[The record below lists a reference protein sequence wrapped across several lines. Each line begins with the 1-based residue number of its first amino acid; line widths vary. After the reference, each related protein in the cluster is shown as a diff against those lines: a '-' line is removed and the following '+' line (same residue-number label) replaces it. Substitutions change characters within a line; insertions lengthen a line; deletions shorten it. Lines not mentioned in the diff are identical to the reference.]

1 MQVTLVCF
9 SFITFVHSVTLK
21 AMPITAEEA
30 FQEAAS
36 KILDTTTFVRAVLS
50 GRRRNMSVDFERID
64 IRPVEIKGV
73 LHLQLMQNDGRA
85 TTTKNLLP
93 SALEVDQLL
102 TSGYANI
109 LVESTQEAYSIRVT
123 KSGDAQVHTEKRA
136 LEQNFSHDKKKDRL
150 LDASDPFLR
159 EVGIADAKGVI
170 KPSRQDKYKQVEE
183 FLRLLS
189 PALNAAI
196 EAGQIHKPTQA
207 NPLRIT
213 DLGCGHA
220 YLTFAAHQ
228 FLLSSGIPVVVTGID
243 VRPESRDRNNA
254 IAQKLGIASSISFK
268 AEEISKTT
276 SDAADIAIALH
287 ACDTATDDAIAWAV
301 NGGAKLLLIAPCC
314 HHDIQKQIDAAPE
327 PWGALTKFGLMKE
340 RLGDLLTDSFRA
352 QLLRIVGYR
361 VEVIEFVGG
370 EHTPRNLMI
379 RAVKTDA
386 KPEQIDVDRYLEIT
400 AQWGVKPALE
410 KKLSTLNIR

>member
-1 MQVTLVCF
+1 
-9 SFITFVHSVTLK
+9 
-21 AMPITAEEA
+21 MPITREEA

-36 KILDTTTFVRAVLS
+36 KILNTSTFVRAVLS

-73 LHLQLMQNDGRA
+73 LNLQLMQNDGRA
-85 TTTKNLLP
+85 TTAKNLLP
-93 SALEVDQLL
+93 SALEIDQLL
-102 TSGYANI
+102 NSGYANI
-109 LVESTQEAYSIRVT
+109 MVESTDEAYSIRVT

-136 LEQNFSHDKKKDRL
+136 LEQNLSHDKKKDRL
-150 LDASDPFLR
+150 LDSNDPFLR

-196 EAGQIHKPTQA
+196 EAGQIHKPTQE

-228 FLLSSGIPVVVTGID
+228 FLINSGIPVVVTGID
-243 VRPESRDRNNA
+243 VRPDSRDRNNT
-254 IAQKLGIASSISFK
+254 IAEKLGITKTITFK

-276 SDAADIAIALH
+276 SDSADVAIALH

-301 NGGAKLLLIAPCC
+301 NGAAKLLLIAPCC
-314 HHDIQKQIDAAPE
+314 HHDIQKQIESAPE

-386 KPEQIDVDRYLEIT
+386 KPEQLDIDRYLEIT
-400 AQWGVKPALE
+400 AQWGVKPVLE

>member
-1 MQVTLVCF
+1 
-9 SFITFVHSVTLK
+9 
-21 AMPITAEEA
+21 MPVNREEA
-30 FQEAAS
+30 LKEAAS
-36 KILDTTTFVRAVLS
+36 RILNTQSFVRAVLS
-50 GRRRNMSVDFERID
+50 GRRRNMAVDFERID

-73 LHLQLMQNDGRA
+73 LNLQLMQNDGRA
-85 TTTKNLLP
+85 TTTKNLPP
-93 SALEVDQLL
+93 SAVEIDQLL
-102 TSGYANI
+102 NSGYANI
-109 LVESTQEAYSIRVT
+109 MVESTEEAYSIRIT
-123 KSGDAQVHTEKRA
+123 KSGDAQVHIEKRKS
-136 LEQNFSHDKKKDRL
+136 EQNLSHDKKKDRL
-150 LDASDPFLR
+150 LDSNDPFLR

-189 PALNAAI
+189 PALNSAI
-196 EAGQIHKPTQA
+196 EAGQIHKPTVQ

-228 FLLSSGIPVVVTGID
+228 FLIKSGIPVVVTGID
-243 VRPESRDRNNA
+243 IRPDSRDRNNA
-254 IAQKLGIASSISFK
+254 IAVKLGITETISFK

-276 SDAADIAIALH
+276 SESADIAIALH

-301 NGGAKLLLIAPCC
+301 NGQAKLLLIAPCC
-314 HHDIQKQIDAAPE
+314 HHDIQKQIEIAPE
-327 PWGALTKFGLMKE
+327 PWGAITKFGLMKE

-352 QLLRIVGYR
+352 QLLRLVGYR

-386 KPEQIDVDRYLEIT
+386 KPDQIDIDRYLEIT
-400 AQWGVKPALE
+400 AQWGVTPVLE

>member
-1 MQVTLVCF
+1 MQLNLDEA
-9 SFITFVHSVTLK
+9 IT
-21 AMPITAEEA
+21 EA
-30 FQEAAS
+30 S
-36 KILDTTTFVRAVLS
+36 SRILDTGSFVRAVLS
-50 GRRRNMSVDFERID
+50 GRRRNMTVDFERTD
-64 IRPVEIKGV
+64 IRLVEIKGV
-73 LHLQLMQNDGRA
+73 LNLQLMHNDGRT

-93 SALEVDQLL
+93 SAVAVDQLL
-102 TSGYANI
+102 NSGYANI
-109 LVESTQEAYSIRVT
+109 MVESTNEAYSIRVT
-123 KSGDAQVHTEKRA
+123 KSGDALVHIEKRVS
-136 LEQNFSHDKKKDRL
+136 EQNLSHDKKKDRL
-150 LDASDPFLR
+150 LDSNDPFLR

-189 PALNAAI
+189 PALNSAI
-196 EAGQIHKPTQA
+196 EAGQIHKPTIED
-207 NPLRIT
+207 PLRIT

-228 FLLSSGIPVVVTGID
+228 FLLNSGIPVVVTGID
-243 VRPESRDRNNA
+243 IRPDSRDRNNL
-254 IAQKLGIASSISFK
+254 IAQKLGITKTINFK

-276 SDAADIAIALH
+276 SDSADIAIALH

-301 NGGAKLLLIAPCC
+301 NGGTKLLLIAPCC
-314 HHDIQKQIDAAPE
+314 QHDIQKQIDVVPE
-327 PWGALTKFGLMKE
+327 PWAALTKFGLMKE

-352 QLLRIVGYR
+352 QLLRLSGYR

-379 RAVKTDA
+379 RAVKTGA
-386 KPEQIDVDRYLEIT
+386 KPEQIDIDRYCEMT

>member
-1 MQVTLVCF
+1 
-9 SFITFVHSVTLK
+9 
-21 AMPITAEEA
+21 MPITREEA

-36 KILDTTTFVRAVLS
+36 KILDTSTFVRAVLS
-50 GRRRNMSVDFERID
+50 GRRRNMIVEFERID
-64 IRPVEIKGV
+64 IRLVEIKGV
-73 LHLQLMQNDGRA
+73 LNLQLMQNDGRA
-85 TTTKNLLP
+85 TTTKNLVP
-93 SALEVDQLL
+93 SALEVDELL
-102 TSGYANI
+102 NSGYANI
-109 LVESTQEAYSIRVT
+109 MVESTNEAYSIRIT
-123 KSGDAQVHTEKRA
+123 KSGDAQVHVEKRA
-136 LEQNFSHDKKKDRL
+136 SEQNLSHDKKKERL
-150 LDASDPFLR
+150 LDSSDPFLR

-189 PALNAAI
+189 PTLNAAI
-196 EAGQIHKPTQA
+196 EAGQIHKPTKE

-228 FLLSSGIPVVVTGID
+228 FLIKAGIPVVVTGID
-243 VRPESRDRNNA
+243 VRPDSRDRNNA
-254 IAQKLGIASSISFK
+254 IAEKLGITKTITFK

-276 SDAADIAIALH
+276 SENADVAIALH

-314 HHDIQKQIDAAPE
+314 HHDIQRQIDAAPE
-327 PWGALTKFGLMKE
+327 PWGAITKFGLMKE
-340 RLGDLLTDSFRA
+340 RLGDLLTDSLRA

-386 KPEQIDVDRYLEIT
+386 KPEQLDIDRYLEIT
-400 AQWGVKPALE
+400 AQWGVNPALE

>member
-1 MQVTLVCF
+1 
-9 SFITFVHSVTLK
+9 
-21 AMPITAEEA
+21 MPVNREEA
-30 FQEAAS
+30 LKEAAS
-36 KILDTTTFVRAVLS
+36 RILNTQSFVRAVLS
-50 GRRRNMSVDFERID
+50 GRRRNMVVDFERID

-73 LHLQLMQNDGRA
+73 LNLQLMQNDGRA
-85 TTTKNLLP
+85 TTTKNLPP
-93 SALEVDQLL
+93 SAVEIEQLL
-102 TSGYANI
+102 NSGYANI
-109 LVESTQEAYSIRVT
+109 MVESTEDAYSIRIT
-123 KSGDAQVHTEKRA
+123 KSGDAQVHIEKRKS
-136 LEQNFSHDKKKDRL
+136 EQNLSHDKKKDRL
-150 LDASDPFLR
+150 LDSNDPFLR

-189 PALNAAI
+189 PALNSAI
-196 EAGQIHKPTQA
+196 EAGQIHKPTVQ

-228 FLLSSGIPVVVTGID
+228 YLIKSGIPVVVTGID
-243 VRPESRDRNNA
+243 IRPDSRDRNNA
-254 IAQKLGIASSISFK
+254 IAVKLGITETISFK

-276 SDAADIAIALH
+276 SESADIAIALH

-301 NGGAKLLLIAPCC
+301 NGQAKLLLIAPCC
-314 HHDIQKQIDAAPE
+314 HHDIQKQIEVAPE
-327 PWGALTKFGLMKE
+327 PWGAITKFGLMKE
-340 RLGDLLTDSFRA
+340 RLGDLLTDSLRA

-386 KPEQIDVDRYLEIT
+386 KPDQLDIDRYLEIT
-400 AQWGVKPALE
+400 AQWGVTPVLE

>member
-1 MQVTLVCF
+1 MQT
-9 SFITFVHSVTLK
+9 SQ
-21 AMPITAEEA
+21 EEA
-30 FQEAAS
+30 FRQACAR
-36 KILDTTTFVRAVLS
+36 ILDSSTFVRAVLS
-50 GRRRNMSVDFERID
+50 GRRRNMQVDFERID
-64 IRPVEIKGV
+64 IRLVEIKGV
-73 LHLQLMQNDGRA
+73 LNLQLMQNDGRA
-85 TTTKNLLP
+85 TTTKNVLPQQVAIDELLN
-93 SALEVDQLL
+93 
-102 TSGYANI
+102 SGYANVT
-109 LVESTQEAYSIRVT
+109 VESTHEAYSIRIT
-123 KSGDAQVHTEKRA
+123 KSGDAQVHTEKRE
-136 LEQNFSHDKKKDRL
+136 LEQNLAHDKKKDRL

-159 EVGIADAKGVI
+159 EVGIADAKGII

-189 PALNAAI
+189 PTLNAAI
-196 EAGQIHKPTQA
+196 EAGQIHKPTSE

-228 FLLSSGIPVVVTGID
+228 FLMKSGIPVVVTGID
-243 VRPESRDRNNA
+243 VRPDSRDRNNE
-254 IAQKLGIASSISFK
+254 IAKKLGITSTINFK

-276 SDAADIAIALH
+276 AGAADIAIALH

-314 HHDIQKQIDAAPE
+314 HHDIQKQIDSAPE

-340 RLGDLLTDSFRA
+340 RLGDLLTDSLRA

-386 KPEQIDVDRYLEIT
+386 KPEKLDIDRYLEIT
-400 AQWGVKPALE
+400 AQWGVTPALE
-410 KKLSTLNIR
+410 KKLPTLNIR

>member
-1 MQVTLVCF
+1 
-9 SFITFVHSVTLK
+9 
-21 AMPITAEEA
+21 MPITREEA

-36 KILDTTTFVRAVLS
+36 KILDTSTFVRAVLS

-64 IRPVEIKGV
+64 IRLVEIKGV
-73 LHLQLMQNDGRA
+73 LNLQLMQNDGRA
-85 TTTKNLLP
+85 TTTKNLVP

-102 TSGYANI
+102 NSGYANI
-109 LVESTQEAYSIRVT
+109 MVESTNEAYSIRIT
-123 KSGDAQVHTEKRA
+123 KSGDAQVHTEKR
-136 LEQNFSHDKKKDRL
+136 LSEQNLSHDKKKERL
-150 LDASDPFLR
+150 LDPSDPFLR

-196 EAGQIHKPTQA
+196 EAGQIHKPTKE

-228 FLLSSGIPVVVTGID
+228 FLLKSGLPVIVTGID
-243 VRPESRDRNNA
+243 VRPDSRDRNNA
-254 IAQKLGIASSISFK
+254 IAEKLGITKTITFK

-276 SDAADIAIALH
+276 SENADVAIALH

-301 NGGAKLLLIAPCC
+301 NGGANLLLIAPCC
-314 HHDIQKQIDAAPE
+314 HHDIQKQIEVAPE

-386 KPEQIDVDRYLEIT
+386 KPEQLDIDRYLEIT

-410 KKLSTLNIR
+410 QKLSTLNIR

>member
-1 MQVTLVCF
+1 MRLVCF

-102 TSGYANI
+102 TTGYANI

-123 KSGDAQVHTEKRA
+123 KSGDAQVHSEKRA

-196 EAGQIHKPTQA
+196 EAGQIHKPTPA

-228 FLLSSGIPVVVTGID
+228 FLMSSGIPVVVTGID

-327 PWGALTKFGLMKE
+327 PWVALTKFGLMKE

-370 EHTPRNLMI
+370 EHTPRNMMI

-386 KPEQIDVDRYLEIT
+386 KPEQIDIDRYLEIT

>member
-1 MQVTLVCF
+1 
-9 SFITFVHSVTLK
+9 
-21 AMPITAEEA
+21 MPITREEA
-30 FQEAAS
+30 FNEAAS
-36 KILDTTTFVRAVLS
+36 RILDTSTFVRAVFS
-50 GRRRNMSVDFERID
+50 GRRRNMTVDFERID
-64 IRPVEIKGV
+64 LRPVEIKGV
-73 LHLQLMQNDGRA
+73 LNLQLMQNDGRA

-102 TSGYANI
+102 NSGYANI
-109 LVESTQEAYSIRVT
+109 TIESTFEAYSIRIT
-123 KSGDAQVHTEKRA
+123 KSGDAQVHIEKRQS
-136 LEQNFSHDKKKDRL
+136 EQNLSHDKKKDRL
-150 LDASDPFLR
+150 LDSNDPFLR

-196 EAGQIHKPTQA
+196 DAGQIHKPTKE

-228 FLLSSGIPVVVTGID
+228 FLLNSGIPVVVTGID
-243 VRPESRDRNNA
+243 VRPDSRDRNNA
-254 IAQKLGIASSISFK
+254 IADKLGITRTITFK

-276 SDAADIAIALH
+276 SENADVAIALH

-386 KPEQIDVDRYLEIT
+386 KPEQLDIDRYLEIT

>member
-1 MQVTLVCF
+1 
-9 SFITFVHSVTLK
+9 
-21 AMPITAEEA
+21 MPITPEEA

-36 KILDTTTFVRAVLS
+36 KILDTSTFVRAVLS
-50 GRRRNMSVDFERID
+50 GRRRNMSVEFERID

-73 LHLQLMQNDGRA
+73 LNLQLMQNDGRA

-102 TSGYANI
+102 NGGYANI
-109 LVESTQEAYSIRVT
+109 MVESTYGAYSIRVT
-123 KSGDAQVHTEKRA
+123 KSGDAQIHTDKRVS
-136 LEQNFSHDKKKDRL
+136 EQNLSHDKKKDRL
-150 LDASDPFLR
+150 LDSNDPFLR
-159 EVGIADAKGVI
+159 EVGIADAKGVV

-196 EAGQIHKPTQA
+196 EAGQIHKPTPT
-207 NPLRIT
+207 NPLHIT

-228 FLLSSGIPVVVTGID
+228 FLMKSGIPVVVTGID
-243 VRPESRDRNNA
+243 VRPESRDRNNL
-254 IAQKLGIASSISFK
+254 IAEKLGIAKTISFK

-276 SDAADIAIALH
+276 AETADIAIALH

-301 NGGAKLLLIAPCC
+301 NGGSKLLLIAPCC

-352 QLLRIVGYR
+352 QLLRLVGYR
-361 VEVIEFVGG
+361 VEVIEFIGG

-386 KPEQIDVDRYLEIT
+386 KPEKLDVDRYLEIT